1 MATIRDIAREAQV
14 SIATVS
20 RVLNEDATLA
30 VTPQTRQ
37 RIYAVCEQ
45 LNYKPRKSKKKA
57 HALSEQRHNLG
68 LLLWNSGEQEQQDPY
83 FLSIRQGIENQC
95 AELGFDIVKTIR
107 MYGDS
112 PEYRDLS
119 NLDGLFVVGNVDPQ
133 DLHEIFPKCDRT
145 VYVANT
151 PEVGEIDA
159 VVVDLEQAVNDV
171 LSYLLEHGYRNIGFV
186 GGQEFM
192 HRLERTMSEIPEKRR
207 KAFENIMRAN
217 KLYRERNVYVGDWTI
232 LSGYKLMQ
240 SAIAKGDLPEAF
252 FFANDPMAIGA
263 LRAIKEAGLS
273 VPDDVAIV
281 GMDDIEMAAF
291 ASVPLTTVK
300 IYSEQMGRSAVNLM
314 AERLRGR
321 DVPLRVVVP
330 TRLIVRES
338 CGAKTK

>member
-14 SIATVS
+14 SVATVS
-20 RVLNEDATLA
+20 RVLNEDMTLS

-37 RIYAVCEQ
+37 RILAVCEQ
-45 LNYKPRKSKKKA
+45 LNYKPRKAKKKA
-57 HALSEQRHNLG
+57 PTVAGQRHSLG
-68 LLLWNSGEQEQQDPY
+68 MLLWGSNEQEQQDPY
-83 FLSIRQGIENQC
+83 FMSIRQGIENQC
-95 AELGFDIVKTIR
+95 MELGFDIVKSIR

-112 PEYRDLS
+112 PEYQDLS
-119 NLDGLFVVGNVDPQ
+119 NLDGLFVVGNVDPH
-133 DLHEIFPKCDRT
+133 DLQEIFPKPDRT

-159 VVVDLEQAVNDV
+159 VIIDLEKAANDV
-171 LSYLLEHGYRNIGFV
+171 ISYLLESGYRNIGFV
-186 GGQEFM
+186 GGKEYM
-192 HRLERTMSEIPEKRR
+192 HRLERTMCEIPEKRR
-207 KAFENIMRAN
+207 RAFENIMREN
-217 KLYRERNVYVGDWTI
+217 KLYRERNVYIGDWTI
-232 LSGYKLMQ
+232 QSGYRLMQ
-240 SAIAKGDLPEAF
+240 TAIAKGDLPEAF

-281 GMDDIEMAAF
+281 GLDDIEMAAF

-330 TRLIVRES
+330 TKLVLRES
-338 CGAKTK
+338 CGAKRK